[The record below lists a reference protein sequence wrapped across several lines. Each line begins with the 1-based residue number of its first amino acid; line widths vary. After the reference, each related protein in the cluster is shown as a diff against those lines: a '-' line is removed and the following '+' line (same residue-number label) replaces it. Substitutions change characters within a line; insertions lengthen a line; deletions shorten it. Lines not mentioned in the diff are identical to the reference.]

1 MQREIQIPLCLQYAF
16 KLTHI
21 KHIEII
27 KGLEFPASNLPMCFS
42 SNYASVC
49 PAVIKELRVNFF
61 FTVFELCIFFLS
73 CEKDKRG
80 ESLSIE
86 GQDDFDCSL
95 LLQVLDFLVDRLNAL
110 ESPCT

>member
-1 MQREIQIPLCLQYAF
+1 M
-16 KLTHI
+16 
-21 KHIEII
+21 
-27 KGLEFPASNLPMCFS
+27 
-42 SNYASVC
+42 
-49 PAVIKELRVNFF
+49 
-61 FTVFELCIFFLS
+61 FEVCIFFLS

-95 LLQVLDFLVDRLNAL
+95 LLLLQVLDFLVDRLNAL